1 MLRRLSR
8 LSCQRPCRC
17 RHTGRVRPL
26 LCPARGRRRRRRR
39 GCQAERHCDGGGG
52 EWCLEELV
60 GEIVR
65 ARPEGR
71 AGGIY
76 GVRAARASRPAAA
89 AGARRVDTDAY
100 LAAQR
105 REFLVG
111 VESIQVRGCGNKGR
125 PEVHKFFFNDS
136 ASAELYTSVLAVG
149 IYVVARLDV
158 DTSVST
164 SRSISIKSI

>member
-1 MLRRLSR
+1 M
-8 LSCQRPCRC
+8 
-17 RHTGRVRPL
+17 
-26 LCPARGRRRRRRR
+26 
-39 GCQAERHCDGGGG
+39 
-52 EWCLEELV
+52 
-60 GEIVR
+60 
-65 ARPEGR
+65 
-71 AGGIY
+71 
-76 GVRAARASRPAAA
+76 RAARASRPAAA

-105 REFLVG
+105 REFLVR

-125 PEVHKFFFNDS
+125 PEVHKLLHLDYPGG
-136 ASAELYTSVLAVG
+136 ELYTSVLAVG